1 MSLFSLMATLG
12 LDTSGYD
19 KGLDEA
25 EGKASNFGSSLKN
38 GLATAAKAGAAAIT
52 AASTAVVGFGLAS
65 LKTGMEFDSSMS
77 QIAATLG
84 ITTDDIKNNVNGAG
98 DTFDALRKK
107 AQEMGAATNFSA
119 SQAADGLNILAMS
132 GFSATDSIEM
142 VEDVLHLAAAG
153 SMDMASA
160 AGYVAGALKGF
171 GGSAEDAGYY
181 ADLMAKGATL
191 ANTSVSQLG
200 DAMSSGAAGA
210 AAYGQ
215 SADSMTLA
223 LLRLAEQGD
232 VGAAAGTALSAAMK
246 NLYTPTDQAKKAMT
260 ALGVSAYTADGK
272 ARDFNDVVNDL
283 SKSMEGMT
291 AEEQANYKSTIFGI
305 QGLDAYNKM
314 TVTGIDKQKQWA
326 DALAHASDGIGET
339 AKQYETMT
347 DNMQGDL
354 DILSSAFD
362 GLKIAVSDTLMDSA
376 REFVQFGSDALSQLT
391 AGFQNGGI
399 EGAMEVLGGLISDGL
414 GLIMSKVPDVV
425 SAGMQL
431 LTAFISGIAD
441 SSDIIVQ
448 SALDAVGVLADALVA
463 NPNTI
468 IDAAFQII
476 NALVTW
482 IGEYSPYLIETAGE
496 LIASLAVALTSPDN
510 ITALLENAAILVRY
524 LAEGIISAIPHLTE
538 GASQIVQN
546 FIEILTESLPMLLE
560 QGAFLLKELTQGILD
575 SMPFLVS
582 AVEEILSAFTGF
594 ISENLP
600 AILDT
605 GMTLLSEFMAGII
618 EALPQISGAVQQVL
632 DAFTGF
638 ITENLP
644 LIIDMGISLIKS
656 LSEGIIENL
665 PAVIDAVLEII
676 NGIAD
681 FVTENLPL
689 ILELGIELI
698 TSLIDGLMDML
709 PTLIDSA
716 LDILMAVLDFIT
728 DNLPMVIEMGMTLLS
743 SLAQGVLDNMPEII
757 SAITDVIFALAGWV
771 IDNLP
776 MIIQLGIDLIFSLA
790 QGLLDNIPAVIS
802 AITQVI
808 ESLLGWVVDNL
819 PMIIEMGITVIQ
831 NLAHGL
837 LDNIPAIISAISE
850 IILSLVGWITDNLSM
865 IIDSGIELIMSLV
878 EGLIGALPELIPAA
892 LEIIMA
898 IVSGLLDNIP
908 QLITAAIE
916 LMIQLAIGLVQAIP
930 QIVARIPEII
940 TGIVDAFIN
949 FDWAGLGG
957 QIIEGIKNGILNIG
971 SRLWEGVKSVGQ
983 GLLNGFKNLFGI
995 ASPSKVM
1002 RDKVGK
1008 MLGLG
1013 LAEGIKRS
1021 SDEAVKSA
1029 EKMAEDVLD
1038 EMDTLNGFGTDM
1050 TANLMSD
1057 SESASR
1063 YGMNGGSVVINV
1075 YGAEGQDVNELAEII
1090 SEKMAFQYRQEQMA
1104 WA

>member
-25 EGKASNFGSSLKN
+25 EGKASNFGSSLKT

-52 AASTAVVGFGLAS
+52 AASTAVAGFGLAS

-84 ITTDDIKNNVNGAG
+84 ITTDDIENNVNGAG

-191 ANTSVSQLG
+191 ANTSVTQLG

-283 SKSMEGMT
+283 SKSMAGMT

-376 REFVQFGSDALSQLT
+376 REFVQFGSNALSAITTGFQEGGIAGAMDALGTVLSD
-391 AGFQNGGI
+391 GI
-399 EGAMEVLGGLISDGL
+399 GLIFEKL
-414 GLIMSKVPDVV
+414 PMVV
-425 SAGMQL
+425 DAGMQL
-431 LTAFISGIAD
+431 LQALISGIVDNAPL
-441 SSDIIVQ
+441 IIQ
-448 SALDAVGVLADALVA
+448 SALDIVGTIGDTLAQ
-463 NPNTI
+463 NPGAI
-468 IDAAFQII
+468 IDAA
-476 NALVTW
+476 VTIMDSLMMW
-482 IGEYSPYLIETAGE
+482 IGEYSGSLIDTAVQI
-496 LIASLAVALTSPDN
+496 LIGIAEAITNPEN
-510 ITALLENAAILVRY
+510 ITALADSAFILIEY
-524 LAEGIISAIPHLTE
+524 LAEGLLDAVPK
-538 GASQIVQN
+538 
-546 FIEILTESLPMLLE
+546 LLE
-560 QGAFLLKELTQGILD
+560 AVPVIITN
-575 SMPFLVS
+575 LVS
-582 AVEEILSAFTGF
+582 AISDMIPTIIQTGF
-594 ISENLP
+594 ELLEMLVQGIMDNIP
-600 AILDT
+600 AVVNAVT
-605 GMTLLSEFMAGII
+605 QII
-618 EALPQISGAVQQVL
+618 ESI
-632 DAFTGF
+632 TGF

-644 LIIDMGISLIKS
+644 KILRMGMELLMSLVEGIMDNLPQIVDAALEVLTAVLDFFTENLPLLIDMGMELLLSLVQGLLDNMPTIIEAISTIIQALVQWITENLPDILMMGIELISALAQGIIDNLPSIISAISEIIHSLLGWVVENLPMIIDMGIT
-656 LSEGIIENL
+656 
-665 PAVIDAVLEII
+665 VI
-676 NGIAD
+676 
-681 FVTENLPL
+681 
-689 ILELGIELI
+689 
-698 TSLIDGLMDML
+698 
-709 PTLIDSA
+709 
-716 LDILMAVLDFIT
+716 
-728 DNLPMVIEMGMTLLS
+728 
-743 SLAQGVLDNMPEII
+743 Q
-757 SAITDVIFALAGWV
+757 
-771 IDNLP
+771 
-776 MIIQLGIDLIFSLA
+776 SLA
-790 QGLLDNIPAVIS
+790 QGLL
-802 AITQVI
+802 
-808 ESLLGWVVDNL
+808 E
-819 PMIIEMGITVIQ
+819 
-831 NLAHGL
+831 
-837 LDNIPAIISAISE
+837 NIPAIISAITD
-850 IILSLVGWITDNLSM
+850 IIMSLIGWISDNLDLV
-865 IIDSGIELIMSLV
+865 IDSGITLIMSLID
-878 EGLIGALPELIPAA
+878 GLIDALPELIPAA

-898 IVSGLLDNIP
+898 LVTGLLDHIP
-908 QLITAAIE
+908 ELIVAAIE
-916 LMIQLAIGLVQAIP
+916 LMVQLAVGLVKAIP
-930 QIVARIPEII
+930 QIIARIPEII
-940 TGIVDAFIN
+940 SGIVNAFIN

-957 QIIEGIKNGILNIG
+957 DIINGIKNGILNIG
-971 SRLWEGVKSVGQ
+971 STLWEGVKSVGQ
-983 GLLNGFKNLFGI
+983 GLLNGFKSLFGI

-1050 TANLMSD
+1050 TANLTSD
-1057 SESASR
+1057 SGSASR
-1063 YGMNGGSVVINV
+1063 YGMSGGGVVINV